1 MRRQKD
7 CIASVCCGEM
17 IRLTARS
24 VLFVLSIGV
33 TAVNL
38 GCSVR
43 SITTSVPSRIF
54 REVHGLRVRSYQIT
68 PLSDDL
74 RQYRR
79 AEIRPL
85 QNLMLNEVPESVVE
99 QLHAEIIKRIRS
111 GNRFERIAQ
120 VAEATD
126 PTASFISESSPDL
139 HNTDNDNS
147 TRELV
152 VEGYLDDYT
161 PGIPA
166 LRYIEQGNNHAILT
180 LRISLKDKLTG
191 RILGEKNITVENT
204 RVTSNVERMV
214 IKAAKEVARF
224 VGSNSGLDKR
234 HEEARGHAR

>member
-1 MRRQKD
+1 MLRQKD
-7 CIASVCCGEM
+7 YIASVCCGEM

-24 VLFVLSIGV
+24 ALFVLSIIV

-38 GCSVR
+38 GCTVR
-43 SITTSVPSRIF
+43 SAATSVPSRIF

-79 AEIRPL
+79 VEIRPL
-85 QNLMLNEVPESVVE
+85 ENLMLNEVPESVVK
-99 QLHAEIIKRIRS
+99 QLHAEIINRIRS

-120 VAEATD
+120 VAEPTD
-126 PTASFISESSPDL
+126 PTARVISESSPDV
-139 HNTDNDNS
+139 HNADNDDS

-166 LRYIEQGNNHAILT
+166 LRYIEQGNNHAVLT
-180 LRISLKDKLTG
+180 LRIALKDKLTG

-214 IKAAKEVARF
+214 IKAAKEVAQF
-224 VGSNSGLDKR
+224 VGSNSDLDKR